1 MSEERD
7 LERAS
12 QVVDDE
18 SVKEPTSCCQSCCN
32 ISWSLCQLIG
42 IILALIWITFL
53 LFLITQ
59 SIDDIHLF
67 ITNNIDETATHP
79 EPEAE
84 TDCAFEWENIS
95 SRFDI
100 FLVIH
105 FLQYY
110 ITSFI
115 IRNRKLLWSA
125 SLLWEIIEFAM
136 SHIPA
141 LKLGAAKECW
151 WDSVIFDILLMN
163 ALGILL
169 RWYVL
174 IPSLVLVWVWVV
186 VLVWIVWLALLV
198 IILVWIVVLIL
209 VWAVCVVIV
218 SATVHI
224 LIKASTIHIVISPSL
239 CSSKLIVSIL
249 LLWIVLIVV
258 LVLPSL
264 IHIIISAL
272 VPILSHCD
280 GNVVFV

>member
-163 ALGILL
+163 ALGIELGLL
-169 RWYVL
+169 SIKLINWILIAKLRLWEGIRLYDDFNSIRLISCRRWSFV
-174 IPSLVLVWVWVV
+174 
-186 VLVWIVWLALLV
+186 VWL
-198 IILVWIVVLIL
+198 
-209 VWAVCVVIV
+209 
-218 SATVHI
+218 TV
-224 LIKASTIHIVISPSL
+224 
-239 CSSKLIVSIL
+239 
-249 LLWIVLIVV
+249 
-258 LVLPSL
+258 
-264 IHIIISAL
+264 
-272 VPILSHCD
+272 
-280 GNVVFV
+280 